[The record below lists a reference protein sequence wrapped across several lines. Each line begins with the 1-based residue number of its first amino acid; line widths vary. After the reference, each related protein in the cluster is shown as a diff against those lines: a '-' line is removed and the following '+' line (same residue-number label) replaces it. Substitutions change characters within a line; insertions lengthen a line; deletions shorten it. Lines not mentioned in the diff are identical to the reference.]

1 MLWNQE
7 GFDEIRSFGT
17 MEGYFLHYVLSAEV
31 ILPFQLRRIFRW
43 RMPRSYVE
51 EAIQKKQFVAAIIWL
66 ILLYYLITTMA

>member
-7 GFDEIRSFGT
+7 SFDEIRFFGT

-31 ILPFQLRRIFRW
+31 ILPLQLRRIFRW

-51 EAIQKKQFVAAIIWL
+51 KQFRRNSL
-66 ILLYYLITTMA
+66 